1 MVEDGKAGRVT
12 KTFTAVGV
20 VLAIIGAIVLWQSLA
35 ALEPEEARWGW
46 RVGTYEDR
54 ENGSGYVSFHLFVA
68 ALALAAIL
76 LGAVIAFAARLT
88 FVWLLADATRSELKH
103 VRLGHRLLEE
113 RVDRLE
119 QAGRTAA
126 RDATTT
132 VAAAAAAQAR
142 PTEEARGAV
151 ARGETRPGSVASP
164 DGTPDGS
171 PGGASDGSLGADR
184 PPHDGAPDAG
194 GVDRVGD
201 PSHHGPP
208 GAGATG
214 TAGGPPHDGP
224 PSGGPSRGGPPNEG
238 PRTDRGTPWD

>member
-1 MVEDGKAGRVT
+1 MARVMEDGKAGRVT
-12 KTFTAVGV
+12 KTFTVVGV

-88 FVWLLADATRSELKH
+88 FVWLVADATRSELKH

-119 QAGRTAA
+119 QAAQAAGRLSPTVSAA
-126 RDATTT
+126 EAAAP
-132 VAAAAAAQAR
+132 AAAATAAPRAAPKPEPNAAQGSGQG
-142 PTEEARGAV
+142 PTGDS
-151 ARGETRPGSVASP
+151 TPPGS
-164 DGTPDGS
+164 GE
-171 PGGASDGSLGADR
+171 
-184 PPHDGAPDAG
+184 
-194 GVDRVGD
+194 
-201 PSHHGPP
+201 
-208 GAGATG
+208 
-214 TAGGPPHDGP
+214 
-224 PSGGPSRGGPPNEG
+224 EG
-238 PRTDRGTPWD
+238 KL